1 MIRFIILLIANYFFS
16 VSWMWFWIDFMS
28 VSWTLPLGDRPTDI
42 AYLFVRTANRFK
54 SEITLQKGKHKVNG
68 KSIMGLMMLAL
79 GPGSEFFV
87 KADGKREEEALFAL
101 EALVERNF
109 EANAT

>member
-1 MIRFIILLIANYFFS
+1 MKQIQLKIRENSSGLHA
-16 VSWMWFWIDFMS
+16 
-28 VSWTLPLGDRPTDI
+28 RP
-42 AYLFVRTANRFK
+42 ASLFVKVAASFPC
-54 SEITLQKGKHKVNG
+54 EIFVVKDDIEVNG

-109 EANAT
+109 EANGT